1 MAIMGKLIFLATD
14 NTDKKETGKARWTH
28 KFTVHIV
35 QPVLFR
41 QSIKNLPFVNHFS
54 KLPEILHFEIVS
66 QIASILQ
73 QFLFLYLEFLQSC
86 F

>member
-14 NTDKKETGKARWTH
+14 NTDKKETGKARWAH

-35 QPVLFR
+35 LPILFR
-41 QSIKNLPFVNHFS
+41 QEFPFVNHFS
-54 KLPEILHFEIVS
+54 KLPEILHFDIVS